1 MIDKKEKK
9 RDVAVFANMMKD
21 IMNEPAADPLVALDR
36 DIQHFIY
43 GRVAVLVKHQD
54 GKPIGSI
61 ADISAVVGAA
71 FAEVLKEFTRG
82 RVADEDVEKVVL
94 TARSNLLSGFEAR
107 APKVIKETEPQAETT
122 AAKEETVE

>member
-1 MIDKKEKK
+1 MDKKEKK

-21 IMNEPAADPLVALDR
+21 IMNEPAGDPLVTLDR

-43 GRVAVLVKHQD
+43 GRVAVLVKHQE

-82 RVADEDVEKVVL
+82 RVAEEDVEKVVL

-107 APKVIKETEPQAETT
+107 APKAVKTAETDT
-122 AAKEETVE
+122 TTEAKEETVE

>member
-9 RDVAVFANMMKD
+9 RDIAVFANMMKD
-21 IMNEPAADPLVALDR
+21 IMNEPVADPLVALDR

-54 GKPIGSI
+54 GQPIGSI

-71 FAEVLKEFTRG
+71 FSEVLKEFTRG
-82 RVADEDVEKVVL
+82 RVEEADVEKVVL
-94 TARSNLLSGFEAR
+94 TARTNLLSGFEAR
-107 APKVIKETEPQAETT
+107 APKVVKETAPPEEPAV
-122 AAKEETVE
+122 AKEETVE

>member
-1 MIDKKEKK
+1 MDKKEKK

-21 IMNEPAADPLVALDR
+21 IMNEPASDALVTLDR

-43 GRVAVLVKHQD
+43 GRVAVLVKHQE

-107 APKVIKETEPQAETT
+107 APKVVKTEETSTETT
-122 AAKEETVE
+122 EAKEETVE

>member
-1 MIDKKEKK
+1 MDKKEKK

-21 IMNEPAADPLVALDR
+21 IMNEPAGDPLITLDR

-43 GRVAVLVKHQD
+43 GRVAVLVKHQE

-82 RVADEDVEKVVL
+82 RVAEEDVEKVVL

-107 APKVIKETEPQAETT
+107 APKSEKATEPETT
-122 AAKEETVE
+122 EAKEETVE